1 MAGSGAR
8 PVQIELDRARE
19 LRICWEDGEVS
30 VYPLSLLRRGCP
42 CAACRTE
49 REATTGTRLPT
60 VPPPEVQRRMAVAE
74 KVELVGN
81 YALRALRI
89 TWQDGHAA
97 GIYDYAFLRSLPGGN
112 QSPACPRCRGTGE
125 REAGPRRT
133 EQ

>member
-8 PVQIELDRARE
+8 PLQIELDRARE

-42 CAACRTE
+42 CAMCRAE

-81 YALRALRI
+81 YALRV

-97 GIYDYAFLRSLPGGN
+97 GIYDYAFLRSLRVGA
-112 QSPACPRCRGTGE
+112 QSPTCPGCRGTGE
-125 REAGPRRT
+125 RKAGPKRT